1 MNWMNFMTWKR
12 KLKILKINK
21 IDKFKLYIK
30 QFYLIVWSLEKNT
43 KSKNPKVVNTKNG
56 RIMLLTTFTVCDS
69 KKFKFIK
76 ETGS

>member
-56 RIMLLTTFTVCDS
+56 RIMLLTKFTVCDS